1 MVFNI
6 RLTLYFILLILTVSC
21 SKKIRPEKPDDA
33 STTQFFENELSYVH
47 IPFEVYLS
55 ELEGTINKQVKD
67 VLYTDDSFDNNDNDN
82 LKLKVTKIK
91 PITISAK
98 GNDLYYSVPL
108 NIWAEYRKSILGME
122 LKKGTDFDAILKF
135 KTSIGITEKW
145 NLTTETTSEGYTWL
159 KEPVLDFTIV
169 EVPVTPLVKTV
180 LDEELPE
187 IALLLDEEIK
197 ESFDLRKEV
206 YKLWIELQKPYL
218 MDEDYRSWLL
228 LKPKNFYLAPIEG
241 NSKKITINIGM
252 DAFVEVLFGEEPK
265 YRVNTELPDLINKD
279 ISNGYFHVA
288 IASDLPYT
296 EASRLLK
303 DNVVGYVYEEGKRK
317 VTITDAELFEVGD
330 EIGVR
335 LDMVGSLDGTVYLKG
350 TPVYDAENK
359 MISVENFDFDIKTKK
374 VMLKMA
380 DWLLHGAFRRMIQ
393 KETRISIKE
402 TLEEYTDLVEKSLQE
417 NPVTEDIHLRF
428 KFEKVE
434 PQGVYLTE
442 KSILTYLILDGTARV
457 LYGK

>member
-1 MVFNI
+1 
-6 RLTLYFILLILTVSC
+6 
-21 SKKIRPEKPDDA
+21 
-33 STTQFFENELSYVH
+33 
-47 IPFEVYLS
+47 
-55 ELEGTINKQVKD
+55 
-67 VLYTDDSFDNNDNDN
+67 
-82 LKLKVTKIK
+82 
-91 PITISAK
+91 
-98 GNDLYYSVPL
+98 
-108 NIWAEYRKSILGME
+108 
-122 LKKGTDFDAILKF
+122 
-135 KTSIGITEKW
+135 
-145 NLTTETTSEGYTWL
+145 
-159 KEPVLDFTIV
+159 
-169 EVPVTPLVKTV
+169 
-180 LDEELPE
+180 
-187 IALLLDEEIK
+187 
-197 ESFDLRKEV
+197 
-206 YKLWIELQKPYL
+206 
-218 MDEDYRSWLL
+218 
-228 LKPKNFYLAPIEG
+228 
-241 NSKKITINIGM
+241 M

-335 LDMVGSLDGTVYLKG
+335 LDMEGSLDGTVYLKG